1 MADEAGSSDSSR
13 SNSRR
18 HLWVR
23 ALHKINIAREQSSLV
38 GAVTH
43 PPLAAT
49 ASAPPVTTTHHLTYP
64 TLTVTS
70 HQDKFIPSNHTSP
83 TSDTTAKDGT
93 VCGNTADTCSLE
105 GDSPGDLDDFDIDF
119 GAMDDFFKKGL
130 LYKGIYWPTLT
141 NSFKEEHLELSYQ
154 RYSHRQRQKSLIIVN
169 LVDIAL
175 KFAFIVIWL
184 RDQSENPVESSVV
197 AWTGCALAANLAVII
212 LGWWRRFANNYLHWA
227 ALFTWLLLNVQAFV
241 GECSGFCVSQYIDWY
256 VLFIVFVTYAMLP
269 LPLRWSITA
278 GCLTATVN
286 LLIAS
291 VAKFPPDKHYKDLSC
306 VVRQMIAMALVYLAV
321 NFAGLYTKYLTDRGQ
336 RKAFLETHRSTETR
350 YHTQKEN
357 DQQERLLLSVL
368 PDFVAKEMIRDIATE
383 AEKGSFTPHQFH
395 RIYLHCY
402 ENVSILFADIKGFT
416 AWASQCSAQELVR
429 VLNDL
434 FAKFDKL
441 ATENHCLRIKLLGD
455 CYYCVSGLPK
465 PRADHAHCCVEMGL
479 HMITAIQDVRDK
491 LNVDL
496 NMRIGIHS
504 GSVLCGVLGLRKW
517 QFDVWSYDVTLAN
530 HLESGGIPGRVHI
543 SKATLQCLDGA
554 YEVEPG
560 HGDTRDSYLKEHEV
574 ETFLISQKEPSK
586 PRRRLQHKTSRPR
599 LWSEEEHRSNLINDH
614 TNSPP
619 LNNIAGRTKHTD
631 SNGNHGNH
639 TLGFI
644 DEWTPEI
651 PFENISSGQDMEAS
665 DVPNTDQA
673 QISSGQNPPMST
685 SEEVDVIMDHSIEV
699 DSNQR
704 MRKDNINPWTL
715 RFKQGDIED
724 KFCMLREDMF
734 KSNMLCCFII
744 WIFIV
749 GIQSVI
755 LPRSILVGAS
765 LLGTTLVL
773 SSALVLVMAEE
784 FHQLPDPLQ
793 KISSILVQ
801 NRLRRTGF
809 ICVFITLMCISAT
822 LTLVFSPDDHRHQPN
837 VFEEQTRTLARSVRS
852 IEVLQQS
859 TSNNSSDILHK
870 TTKKSNLPNFISTQN
885 TTFRSLRKRRYKNN
899 ENTTKTKQKS
909 SKNDSRQSH
918 LNINRELKFLK
929 TDLIRHFRTRSHF
942 LHTTKSKF
950 NNRKSLHF
958 VLGKNN
964 KQFEDIIRNYSSGL
978 ISIPSNATNSR
989 GSRNISES
997 KINFRGVDQNKSDC
1011 SNSSV
1016 GGKNS
1021 GKFLGKKLR
1030 NDTKFEEGGS
1040 AINEKYV
1047 ADVINVTTYLG
1058 VDYLRLEGVDKGR
1071 KNDVKS
1077 HSIEITQRGVVGSNK
1092 FRIPSEAA
1100 AYNLERV
1107 SEVEV
1112 HDPKL
1117 MSEGLGRYPETR
1129 SEVKSHDPRSLS
1141 EGIGRYPGTRSEV
1154 MSRDTGTRNED
1165 MSHDPKRDS
1174 EDLEHNLRPKLEV
1187 MSHSI
1192 EILSEVNPLDPRSL
1206 SGDLMEHNPRSRK
1219 TLSGINSHDPRL
1231 LNGDVTEHDSK
1242 SLGTLSGINSHDPR
1256 SLNGD
1261 LMEHNP
1267 RSLNGELMEHN
1278 PRSLETVSEIN
1289 SHVPRSLN
1297 GDLMVH
1303 NPKSLNEAL
1312 TNNPK
1317 TQIEDGSHSPKTQ
1330 NEEAITHQINH
1341 KDLKTEDLNNLPQ
1354 NPGENRLQSNI
1365 TKLNQLKSEN
1375 SSFID
1380 NEILETDGFPQV
1392 SNNSAS
1398 KTDETNLKTMYF
1410 VGSVYSARQRNAR
1423 TTNVS
1428 ENILPD
1434 EIISDPRYVLTEDN
1448 PCCVHPEFLVFTW
1461 VLCLV
1466 ALATTLKLYFLIK
1479 TMFAIAMVVAY
1490 FMLIVFAYPQVFWQD
1505 HFDKNLRMPLAYQM
1519 LLLLSIFLTLVAYHA
1534 RLVEVTSRLDFLWK
1548 REAQR
1553 ELSEMRETR
1562 RNNRQLLRNILPDH
1576 VANHFL
1582 TSERTDE
1589 LYSQSRNNV
1598 GVMFASIPNFTEFYS
1613 EDINKGMECIRLLN
1627 EIIVDFDELLA
1638 DPKFASIEKIK
1649 TVGACYMAASGLN
1662 PRHQSESGNNKHI
1675 CALVDFAVA
1684 MKHALDEV
1692 NKHSFNNFHLRVGI
1706 SSGPL
1711 VGGVIGAKKPVYDIW
1726 GNTVNEASRMD
1737 STGNMGRIQIPKETA
1752 MILTSHGYQVEY
1764 RGLVPVKG
1772 KGEMETY
1779 YVVGRSVGPFTR
1791 QPSQHASLAAVVYG
1805 MVQARRRQNTVK
1817 RTTSQGGAGLSR
1829 TKSQHNTSTSK
1840 GMFDGHLSI
1849 TAARPGGRLVN
1860 FSSFRITHRS
1870 TPNPVRR
1877 NTARPGRQLS
1887 QPGETTTLGETA
1899 MSARS
1904 YQNLRQVSV
1913 DPNLLSRNSHGV
1925 LSGIQIMQRSAPHT
1939 PLIDLNRNPRQDP
1952 LDSLTMATL
1961 TVDKNPG
1968 AGNHSPSSVYSG
1980 ASSPVNDPRT
1990 HPLPYSASS
1999 SPGNDPRTHPPAYS
2013 ATSSPGNDPRTHQ
2026 LDPRSVSLYSP
2037 SSSPGNDP
2045 RTNQLNPRSV
2055 SVYDPRTQQ
2064 LNPRSVSM
2072 NFGNSAGV
2080 TGSVSSSRL
2089 EEPVG
2094 MMGDAN
2100 R

>member
-1 MADEAGSSDSSR
+1 
-13 SNSRR
+13 
-18 HLWVR
+18 
-23 ALHKINIAREQSSLV
+23 
-38 GAVTH
+38 
-43 PPLAAT
+43 
-49 ASAPPVTTTHHLTYP
+49 
-64 TLTVTS
+64 
-70 HQDKFIPSNHTSP
+70 
-83 TSDTTAKDGT
+83 
-93 VCGNTADTCSLE
+93 
-105 GDSPGDLDDFDIDF
+105 
-119 GAMDDFFKKGL
+119 
-130 LYKGIYWPTLT
+130 
-141 NSFKEEHLELSYQ
+141 
-154 RYSHRQRQKSLIIVN
+154 
-169 LVDIAL
+169 
-175 KFAFIVIWL
+175 
-184 RDQSENPVESSVV
+184 
-197 AWTGCALAANLAVII
+197 
-212 LGWWRRFANNYLHWA
+212 
-227 ALFTWLLLNVQAFV
+227 
-241 GECSGFCVSQYIDWY
+241 
-256 VLFIVFVTYAMLP
+256 MLP
-269 LPLRWSITA
+269 LPLRWSISA
-278 GCLTATVN
+278 GCLTAFVN
-286 LLIAS
+286 LIIAS
-291 VAKFPPDKHYKDLSC
+291 LAKFPLDRQYKDIKDLSC
-306 VVRQMIAMALVYLAV
+306 VIRQMIAMALVYAAV

-441 ATENHCLRIKLLGD
+441 AMENHCLRIKLLGD

-586 PRRRLQHKTSRPR
+586 PRRRLQHRTSRPR
-599 LWSEEEHRSNLINDH
+599 LWSEEDHRSNLINDH
-614 TNSPP
+614 MSSPP
-619 LNNIAGRTKHTD
+619 LNNIAVRTKHTD

-651 PFENISSGQDMEAS
+651 PFENISSAQDMEPS
-665 DVPNTDQA
+665 DVPNGDHQP
-673 QISSGQNPPMST
+673 QRDPPMST
-685 SEEVDVIMDHSIEV
+685 SEQVDVIMDHSIEV

-715 RFKQGDIED
+715 RNAIMIPTL
-724 KFCMLREDMF
+724 FCMLREDMF

-749 GIQSVI
+749 GVQSVI

-784 FHQLPDPLQ
+784 FQQLPDPLQ

-837 VFEEQTRTLARSVRS
+837 LFEEQIRTLARSVRS
-852 IEVLQQS
+852 IDGNELPPTVVNS
-859 TSNNSSDILHK
+859 ASNSSDLFHNK
-870 TTKKSNLPNFISTQN
+870 TTRNSNLSNYITTQD

-899 ENTTKTKQKS
+899 DDKNKLNVNTKQKQ
-909 SKNDSRQSH
+909 SKGDTARQSH

-942 LHTTKSKF
+942 LHTTKSKS
-950 NNRKSLHF
+950 NNRKSLHV
-958 VLGKNN
+958 VLGEKNFKN
-964 KQFEDIIRNYSSGL
+964 IVQNSNNSM
-978 ISIPSNATNSR
+978 ISNNTNINS
-989 GSRNISES
+989 NISFGKHLNNSENTIKFVS
-997 KINFRGVDQNKSDC
+997 KVGANKSDC
-1011 SNSSV
+1011 SFKIANNKTEVEKVENTTENNAMFETVVGEISDKDSV
-1016 GGKNS
+1016 
-1021 GKFLGKKLR
+1021 
-1030 NDTKFEEGGS
+1030 S
-1040 AINEKYV
+1040 AVN
-1047 ADVINVTTYLG
+1047 TTDSG
-1058 VDYLRLEGVDKGR
+1058 VDYLRLDESGY
-1071 KNDVKS
+1071 S
-1077 HSIEITQRGVVGSNK
+1077 AQ
-1092 FRIPSEAA
+1092 
-1100 AYNLERV
+1100 
-1107 SEVEV
+1107 
-1112 HDPKL
+1112 
-1117 MSEGLGRYPETR
+1117 
-1129 SEVKSHDPRSLS
+1129 
-1141 EGIGRYPGTRSEV
+1141 SEV
-1154 MSRDTGTRNED
+1154 MSHNLKAQTNGDIVQSEV
-1165 MSHDPKRDS
+1165 MSH
-1174 EDLEHNLRPKLEV
+1174 NLKAQTNDRNNVQSEV
-1187 MSHSI
+1187 MSHSLKAQSDDSNNAPHKVMSHNLKSQSDAGNNVQR
-1192 EILSEVNPLDPRSL
+1192 EVMSHNFKAQSDVAQSDVAQSDVAQSEVMS
-1206 SGDLMEHNPRSRK
+1206 
-1219 TLSGINSHDPRL
+1219 
-1231 LNGDVTEHDSK
+1231 
-1242 SLGTLSGINSHDPR
+1242 
-1256 SLNGD
+1256 
-1261 LMEHNP
+1261 
-1267 RSLNGELMEHN
+1267 
-1278 PRSLETVSEIN
+1278 
-1289 SHVPRSLN
+1289 
-1297 GDLMVH
+1297 
-1303 NPKSLNEAL
+1303 
-1312 TNNPK
+1312 
-1317 TQIEDGSHSPKTQ
+1317 
-1330 NEEAITHQINH
+1330 
-1341 KDLKTEDLNNLPQ
+1341 NNLKMPQ
-1354 NPGENRLQSNI
+1354 SGGLQSDN
-1365 TKLNQLKSEN
+1365 TGLKLKSRN
-1375 SSFID
+1375 MNVID
-1380 NEILETDGFPQV
+1380 NEMMEINIGEQ
-1392 SNNSAS
+1392 SNSEFLPAS
-1398 KTDETNLKTMYF
+1398 VKTDAGIPLDTMSYI
-1410 VGSVYSARQRNAR
+1410 GSVYSARQRNAR

-1428 ENILPD
+1428 GILPD
-1434 EIISDPRYVLTEDN
+1434 EIFSDSRYVLTEDN

-1553 ELSEMRETR
+1553 ELAEMRETR

-1638 DPKFASIEKIK
+1638 DSKFASIEKIK

-1662 PRHQSESGNNKHI
+1662 PRHQSESDDNKHI

-1737 STGNMGRIQIPKETA
+1737 STGIMGRIQIPKDTA

-1779 YVVGRSVGPFTR
+1779 YVVGRAASGPGPFTR

-1849 TAARPGGRLVN
+1849 GGNRSGGRLVN

-1887 QPGETTTLGETA
+1887 QPAESMGEP

-1904 YQNLRQVSV
+1904 YQNIRQVSV

-1925 LSGIQIMQRSAPHT
+1925 LSGIQLMQRSAPHT
-1939 PLIDLNRNPRQDP
+1939 PLIDLNRNPRTDP
-1952 LDSLTMATL
+1952 MDNAMATL
-1961 TVDKNPG
+1961 TVDKQPSS
-1968 AGNHSPSSVYSG
+1968 GNHSPSI
-1980 ASSPVNDPRT
+1980 
-1990 HPLPYSASS
+1990 YSASS
-1999 SPGNDPRTHPPAYS
+1999 SPGNDS
-2013 ATSSPGNDPRTHQ
+2013 
-2026 LDPRSVSLYSP
+2026 
-2037 SSSPGNDP
+2037 
-2045 RTNQLNPRSV
+2045 RTNK
-2055 SVYDPRTQQ
+2055 

-2072 NFGNSAGV
+2072 SFGNATAITS
-2080 TGSVSSSRL
+2080 SLSSSRL
-2089 EEPVG
+2089 EEPST
-2094 MMGDAN
+2094 MMGEAN